1 MRRAESILQ
10 VLSAHADFAGRTVVD
25 VGCGPGDLARAL
37 AARGARV
44 VGLDRPAMLAQARGK
59 PATGDERYVAAGGEA
74 VPLRS
79 GCADVVVFAASLHHV
94 PAARMSDAV
103 SECRRVLRPGGR
115 AVFVEPVAEPGSYFE
130 VVRLIEDEREVQ
142 RLARE
147 ALAGAGEAGLR
158 AVAQEGFYLERSFE
172 DYVHLLEVNVEDAAR
187 RAEAQETAR
196 GITAHL
202 ASEAGVPF
210 GDFRFRS
217 VCRLDV
223 LEVPI
228 G

>member
-1 MRRAESILQ
+1 MRRAESVLQ
-10 VLSAHADFAGRTVVD
+10 VLSEHAGFASRTVVD

-37 AARGARV
+37 AAQGAHV
-44 VGLDRPAMLAQARGK
+44 VGLDRPAMLALARSK
-59 PATGDERYVAAGGEA
+59 PAVGNERYVAAGGEA

-79 GCADVVVFAASLHHV
+79 GCADVVVYAASLHHV
-94 PAARMSDAV
+94 PGPRMGEAV
-103 SECRRVLRPGGR
+103 AECRRLLRPGGR

-142 RLARE
+142 RLAQE
-147 ALAGAGEAGLR
+147 ALAGVGKAGLR
-158 AVAQEGFYLERSFE
+158 SVAQEGFYLERSFE
-172 DYVHLLEVNVEDAAR
+172 DYVHLLEVNVEDTAR
-187 RAEAQETAR
+187 RAEAAGKAR
-196 GITAHL
+196 DVA
-202 ASEAGVPF
+202 ARMAAEAGVPF

-223 LEVPI
+223 LEVPV